1 MPLAC
6 SLSRANRPSDA
17 FNVELT
23 SCALRF
29 AGHPVPS
36 QHLGAILLS
45 MFKQISTPSTAG
57 RSATGVQTPPAGPA
71 AADLAAATTPAM
83 PAAAPLFMHVAKDVQ
98 GEKACR

>member
-1 MPLAC
+1 MKQLGHATPL
-6 SLSRANRPSDA
+6 SG
-17 FNVELT
+17 
-23 SCALRF
+23 ALRF

-83 PAAAPLFMHVAKDVQ
+83 PSEDCRVLHVVIAS
-98 GEKACR
+98 CS